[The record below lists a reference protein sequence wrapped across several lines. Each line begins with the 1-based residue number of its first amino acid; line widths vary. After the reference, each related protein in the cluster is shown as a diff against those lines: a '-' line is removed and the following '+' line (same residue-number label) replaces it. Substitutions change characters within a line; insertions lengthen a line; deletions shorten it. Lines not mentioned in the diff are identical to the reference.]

1 MTGVRCIASEV
12 KERGR
17 EREEEMEIEK
27 GKEAGKS
34 FMDGNRVPRVST
46 GTSDSPFVYCSRS
59 ANEFKNLAIKR
70 ANEFS
75 IKLFG
80 SKLGLSDYRFG
91 STEIE

>member
-1 MTGVRCIASEV
+1 
-12 KERGR
+12 
-17 EREEEMEIEK
+17 MEIEK
-27 GKEAGKS
+27 GKEAWKS